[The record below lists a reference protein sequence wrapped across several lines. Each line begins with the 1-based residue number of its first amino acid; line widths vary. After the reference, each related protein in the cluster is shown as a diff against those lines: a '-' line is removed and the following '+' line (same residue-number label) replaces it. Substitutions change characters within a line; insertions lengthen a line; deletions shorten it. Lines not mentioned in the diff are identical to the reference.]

1 MAKSVVSKHAKIC
14 PANKFSFMSGC
25 MSWLK
30 IVNIIGALAII
41 ITIILVYMTYN
52 GNVRK
57 DSSRN
62 NINHNN
68 NHNDNSKAHQNQSNQ
83 SNQPNHVKFN
93 NIKFNNIKFNNRGDG
108 NGDGDGDG
116 DNDNDNNKITFS
128 KSPEE
133 FAGFAGFDYT
143 ESPSENTGTPQS
155 GRIQYD
161 INLNIRD
168 ANPNVPNNNVL
179 SYAQYQAD
187 KDIERIINP
196 ILPPE
201 RSYQNSY
208 GLPINIP
215 SRGPTGAFEQIG
227 FLSQTYNGGSG
238 RSIHSSPD
246 SSPDSNPESSHD
258 SNPDNNKILPLFG
271 RPIFFGSKNWSYYTF
286 SDKYQS
292 VKMPLVRNHQKCDQN
307 LGCQE
312 LYQGDKVHVPPY
324 KGDFTV
330 SLYDIDAPR
339 YIPYVY

>member
-1 MAKSVVSKHAKIC
+1 MVKSTNSKHTKVC

-30 IVNIIGALAII
+30 IVNIIGSLAII

-52 GNVRK
+52 
-57 DSSRN
+57 SN
-62 NINHNN
+62 NSN
-68 NHNDNSKAHQNQSNQ
+68 NSKLQQNNF
-83 SNQPNHVKFN
+83 NNEKLNNEKLN
-93 NIKFNNIKFNNRGDG
+93 NIKFKTTFQNKQNGLLFNT
-108 NGDGDGDG
+108 
-116 DNDNDNNKITFS
+116 NDNNKNITFS

-133 FAGFAGFDYT
+133 FAGFDYT

-168 ANPNVPNNNVL
+168 QNPNVPNNNIL

-227 FLSQTYNGGSG
+227 FLSQTYNGGG
-238 RSIHSSPD
+238 NTH
-246 SSPDSNPESSHD
+246 SSPDSNPD
-258 SNPDNNKILPLFG
+258 ININDNNKILPLFG

-330 SLYDIDAPR
+330 SLYDIDVPR